1 MQHYTTIEQSKKLVE
16 LGLNPDTADMYIY
29 KNVYTGALSCFNNR
43 TLIGNYSSLEDKAV
57 AYPCWSLAALLDIIN
72 NNDIPYRLRNNRNSK
87 SGYILSVQLIN
98 HKGMN
103 DFNKIVDCITWLL
116 ENNYIKSNKNE

>member
-1 MQHYTTIEQSKKLVE
+1 MKAYTTIEESKQLTE
-16 LGLNPDTADMYIY
+16 AGLDVDAADMHFIKIIRDTDIVYIPELLY
-29 KNVYTGALSCFNNR
+29 DDPLSE
-43 TLIGNYSSLEDKAV
+43 ID
-57 AYPCWSLAALLDIIN
+57 YPCWSLAALLDIIN

-103 DFNKIVDCITWLL
+103 DFDEVIDCITWLL